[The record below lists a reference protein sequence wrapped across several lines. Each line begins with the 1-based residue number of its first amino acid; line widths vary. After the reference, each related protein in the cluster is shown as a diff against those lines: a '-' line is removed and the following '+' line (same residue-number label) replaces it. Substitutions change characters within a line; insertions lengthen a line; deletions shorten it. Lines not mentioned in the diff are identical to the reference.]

1 MTKYPQRLSI
11 IPAISAATEYYRSN
25 HTDSGEDGQDY
36 IKVQPDLDALYKA
49 FLDFKAAS
57 HPIRHGT
64 RDEAMA
70 CFDDVC
76 EAVHILIKKMLD
88 EATAHCP
95 DGKT

>member
-36 IKVQPDLDALYKA
+36 IRAEFELEEFHKA
-49 FLDFKAAS
+49 FFEFKAAI
-57 HPIRHGT
+57 HPITHCDL
-64 RDEAMA
+64 DEALEY
-70 CFDDVC
+70 F
-76 EAVHILIKKMLD
+76 EALDSAWHSLGIQMLI

>member
-1 MTKYPQRLSI
+1 MTKYPERLSI
-11 IPAISAATEYYRSN
+11 IPAISAASDYHRSN
-25 HTDSGEDGQDY
+25 YLGSGEDGRDY
-36 IKVQPDLDALYKA
+36 IRAEPDLDALYNA

-70 CFDDVC
+70 CFDDVIDAWEELRDKMHA
-76 EAVHILIKKMLD
+76 EAI
-88 EATAHCP
+88 AHCP

>member
-11 IPAISAATEYYRSN
+11 IPAISAATDYYRSN
-25 HTDSGEDGQDY
+25 HTDSGEDGQDS
-36 IKVQPDLDALYKA
+36 IRAEPDLDALYKA

-64 RDEAMA
+64 REEAMA
-70 CFDDVC
+70 CFD
-76 EAVHILIKKMLD
+76 AVIDAWEELNDKMDD
-88 EATAHCP
+88 EVDAHCP

>member
-11 IPAISAATEYYRSN
+11 IPAISAATDYYRSN

-36 IKVQPDLDALYKA
+36 IKVQPDLDALYNA
-49 FLDFKAAS
+49 FLEFKAAS

-64 RDEAMA
+64 REEAMA
-70 CFDDVC
+70 CFD
-76 EAVHILIKKMLD
+76 AVIDAWEELNDKMDD
-88 EATAHCP
+88 EVDAHCP